1 MSGFSH
7 CTISLW
13 VEVTLH
19 CLPLRRRGTL
29 LPQRAVSGKAWQ
41 RESTSLGHL
50 PEESCV
56 LQEGA
61 RLDVSATLR
70 HLLGTAHGRRG
81 FSTDVPVA
89 FRMWHLG
96 LRGSHPP
103 CSGRSCRSPLMEA
116 HRALT
121 VPAKGPAE
129 HQRQPWERKCLLS
142 PSFPAKVLASRSS
155 DMPFLLCPVQIS
167 DPWHFQAL
175 KRSR

>member
-7 CTISLW
+7 CTVSLW

-29 LPQRAVSGKAWQ
+29 LPRGQFQGRPGKAVG
-41 RESTSLGHL
+41 ESTSLGHL

-61 RLDVSATLR
+61 WLDVSATLR

-116 HRALT
+116 
-121 VPAKGPAE
+121 
-129 HQRQPWERKCLLS
+129 
-142 PSFPAKVLASRSS
+142 LATGRSH
-155 DMPFLLCPVQIS
+155 V
-167 DPWHFQAL
+167 
-175 KRSR
+175 

>member
-1 MSGFSH
+1 MG
-7 CTISLW
+7 
-13 VEVTLH
+13 
-19 CLPLRRRGTL
+19 
-29 LPQRAVSGKAWQ
+29 
-41 RESTSLGHL
+41 ESTSLGHL

-116 HRALT
+116 LATGRSVSVPLT

-129 HQRQPWERKCLLS
+129 RQRQPWERKCHLS
-142 PSFPAKVLASRSS
+142 LSFPAKVLASRSS